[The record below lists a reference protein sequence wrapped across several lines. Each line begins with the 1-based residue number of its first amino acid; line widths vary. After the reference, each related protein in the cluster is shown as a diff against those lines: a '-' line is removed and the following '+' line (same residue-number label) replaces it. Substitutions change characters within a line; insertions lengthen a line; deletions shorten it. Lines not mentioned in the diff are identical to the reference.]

1 MTVDFY
7 EYRAHHWH
15 ETLDLQIRLQ
25 GAEKAIRAMRGGIFP
40 RANSNGL
47 LTAEIQQIVARLTS
61 MSGWYQS
68 WAKDASARAELGRDA
83 LRQSRKITAREAL
96 LQATYLYFYG
106 QLYAKFGH
114 PEKREGS
121 LRMIECYSQ
130 AGALLEPPAERVEIP
145 FRETILPGY
154 LRIPG
159 GPEKKP
165 GLIMLGGADTVKE
178 ECHHWSEHFLA
189 RGVATLA
196 VDGPG
201 QGESHATLPMS
212 ADYEKAV
219 STIREWL
226 SNRPA
231 IDRRRIGVWGCST
244 GGYLAARCLAFD
256 PQLSLG
262 VSVGGFYDARLFPD
276 WPPPTQEA
284 FQRLFWLEN
293 LSQTVQYVQKNVT
306 LKPLMRRIERP
317 FLIVHGVRDHLVPKA
332 EIQEMV
338 DEAPDKA
345 ELWAYEDGTHS
356 VWNKLDLA
364 APRTADWVAEHL

>member
-1 MTVDFY
+1 VDFY
-7 EYRAHHWH
+7 EYRAHQWH
-15 ETLDLQIRLQ
+15 ETLDLQIKLQ

-47 LTAEIQQIVARLTS
+47 LTAEIQQIVARLSS
-61 MSGWYQS
+61 MAGWYQS
-68 WAKDASARAELGRDA
+68 WAQEASTRAELGRDA
-83 LRQSRKITAREAL
+83 LRHGRKITARDAL
-96 LQATYLYFYG
+96 VQAAYLYFYG

-121 LRMIECYSQ
+121 VRLIECYNQ
-130 AGALLEPPAERVEIP
+130 AGVLLTPPVERVGIP
-145 FRETILPGY
+145 FRDTILPAY

-159 GPEKKP
+159 GSEKKP
-165 GLIMLGGADTVKE
+165 CLIMLGGADTVKE
-178 ECHHWSEHFLA
+178 ECHHWSEHFLT

-201 QGESHATLPMS
+201 QGESHALLPMS

-226 SNRPA
+226 SDHPA
-231 IDRRRIGVWGCST
+231 IDGRRIGVWGCST
-244 GGYLAARCLAFD
+244 GGYLAARSLAFD
-256 PQLSLG
+256 SKISLG

-284 FQRLFWLEN
+284 FQRLFWLNN
-293 LSQTVQYVQKNVT
+293 LSETVEYVRQNVT
-306 LKPLMRRIERP
+306 LKSFMRRIERP

-332 EIQEMV
+332 EIQAMV
-338 DEAPDKA
+338 DEASNNA

-356 VWNKLDLA
+356 VWNKLDVA
-364 APRTADWVAEHL
+364 APRAADWIAEHL